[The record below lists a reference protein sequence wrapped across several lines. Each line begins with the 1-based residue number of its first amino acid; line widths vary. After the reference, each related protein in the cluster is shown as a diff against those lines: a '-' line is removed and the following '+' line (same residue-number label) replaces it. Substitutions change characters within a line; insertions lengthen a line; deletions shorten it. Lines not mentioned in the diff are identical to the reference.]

1 MKNQLKNKTKTLKI
15 YHTAVYR
22 KRITQPAMNRLYIML
37 SNPFRK
43 RVGNGRT
50 HYSSMSLYPDSQTYY
65 KLIVEIRNR
74 STYPYQNINLSV
86 CYDSP
91 ELKKLQTDT
100 LTAVL
105 ADKEGI
111 WKGDGWGGYISLHF
125 PQETSI

>member
-1 MKNQLKNKTKTLKI
+1 M
-15 YHTAVYR
+15 H
-22 KRITQPAMNRLYIML
+22 

-43 RVGNGRT
+43 RVGNEQDT
-50 HYSSMSLYPDSQTYY
+50 LLFNVAVPDSQTYY

-111 WKGDGWGGYISLHF
+111 WKGDGGRFISVCISRRKH
-125 PQETSI
+125 QDRETR

>member
-1 MKNQLKNKTKTLKI
+1 M
-15 YHTAVYR
+15 H
-22 KRITQPAMNRLYIML
+22 

-43 RVGNGRT
+43 RVGNDRT
-50 HYSSMSLYPDSQTYY
+50 HSFSMSLCPIR
-65 KLIVEIRNR
+65 KLTVEIRNR

-111 WKGDGWGGYISLHF
+111 WKGDGWGGLYQSAFPAGNIKIGKPGEYLFKVAYTLPDSLL
-125 PQETSI
+125 PGINDVGIKLQR